1 MCDAGGLSRMVGFF
15 VPAEDASSNVEESGV
30 FYNDEDDLY
39 RYNRQV
45 KRMVIVLK
53 IVSTK

>member
-1 MCDAGGLSRMVGFF
+1 MSDAGGFSRMVGFF
-15 VPAEDASSNVEESGV
+15 VPAEVASTNVEESGV